1 MTTKMKCTI
10 YYFTGTGNSLRAAQV
25 IAQTLGN
32 TEIISMRCNPADVPS
47 VDSDI
52 IGFVFPIYHWTL
64 HEAACTFIEH
74 LQINPNAYIFAVST
88 LCRINGFAF
97 EVLDQLLQKKGAT
110 LQYARRTY
118 SVANLCIVYPPFP
131 SEKIMIPAMER
142 KFKEVS
148 SEILSRKTNA
158 YAKAGLLT
166 RWLYPKM
173 MPKYR
178 AVQDK
183 LDLGFLISDAC
194 TSCGLCARVC
204 PKKNIALIEGL
215 PTFLHQ
221 CSCCMACVS
230 YCPTKAIQYRYPAE
244 QRAVLD
250 TFFTRKM
257 KLPAK
262 RKRYHHP
269 YITAQDLMQNHKR
282 FD

>member
-1 MTTKMKCTI
+1 MSSPKKCKI

-32 TEIISMRCNPADVPS
+32 TELISMRCNPEDVPAT
-47 VDSDI
+47 DSDV

-64 HEAACTFIEH
+64 HEAACMFIER
-74 LQINPNAYIFAVST
+74 LQINPSAYIFAVST

-97 EVLDQLLQKKGAT
+97 EALDQLLLKKGAM
-110 LQYARRTY
+110 LQYAMRVY

-131 SEKIMIPAMER
+131 SEKCAIP
-142 KFKEVS
+142 S
-148 SEILSRKTNA
+148 SEQKLKKVAAEIQSHKTNA
-158 YAKAGLLT
+158 YAKAGLFT
-166 RWLYPKM
+166 RLIYPIM

-178 AVQDK
+178 SIQAE
-183 LDLGFLISDAC
+183 LDRGFSLSDAC
-194 TSCGLCARVC
+194 TSCGVCVRVC
-204 PKKNIALIEGL
+204 PKKNIEMVGGQ

-221 CSCCMACVS
+221 CSCCMACVC
-230 YCPTKAIQYRYPAE
+230 YCPTKAIQYHYPQE
-244 QRAVLD
+244 LRIVLD

-269 YITAQDLMQNHKR
+269 FIAAKDLMLDKKR
-282 FD
+282 ID